1 MCLLPQC
8 FRLGFAQLEIAD
20 LDFISCWLAEDDPQP
35 GAPEVRNMACDSR
48 NQPRLGSRALAR
60 S

>member
-1 MCLLPQC
+1 MCLLP
-8 FRLGFAQLEIAD
+8 QLEIAD
-20 LDFISCWLAEDDPQP
+20 LDFISCWLAEEDPLP

-48 NQPRLGSRALAR
+48 NQLGLGSRAWAR